1 MRLLTKSDFDGVV
14 CTSILKELGLVDDVK
29 FVHAKD
35 VKDGKVSIMGA
46 DIMVNLPF
54 DNRCVL
60 CFDHHSSEA
69 ELAQLASE
77 SGKWVFDH
85 TKKSCARLLYE
96 YYETT
101 NGIKHIPKPLIDA
114 VDVCNAAEIS
124 TGDILKPEG
133 YVLISFILD
142 SRTGLGR
149 FRDFRVGN
157 QAMIKSLTSQL
168 LNLSAKEILKLPD
181 MQERVKLYKR
191 YEKRFIAQLNKVVKV
206 HGNIAI
212 IDYRQESVIYP
223 GNRFMVYVLYPE
235 IEYSVHV
242 IWGLRHQNTVIMP
255 GKSIT
260 RRTSSVHIG
269 QLCHKHEGYGVE
281 GAGSIQCESRD
292 SEKVLSSVL
301 TELRR

>member
-14 CTSILKELGLVDDVK
+14 CASILKELGLVDDVK

-35 VKDGKVSIMGA
+35 VKDNKVSIMGA

-60 CFDHHSSEA
+60 CFDHHSSEV
-69 ELAQLASE
+69 ELAQFASE

-85 TKKSCARLLYE
+85 TKKSCSRLLYE

-101 NGIKHIPKPLIDA
+101 SGIKTIPEYLINA
-114 VDVCNAAEIS
+114 VDMCNAAEIS
-124 TGDILKPEG
+124 TGDILQPEG

-142 SRTGLGR
+142 ARTGLGR
-149 FRDFRVGN
+149 FRDFRVSN

-181 MQERVKLYKR
+181 MQERIRLYKR
-191 YEKRFIAQLNKVVKV
+191 YEKRFIAQLNKVVKIQD
-206 HGNIAI
+206 NIAV

-235 IEYSVHV
+235 IEYSVHI

-260 RRTSSVHIG
+260 RRTGSVHIG
-269 QLCHKHEGYGVE
+269 QLCHKYEGYGVE

-292 SEKVLSSVL
+292 YEKVLDSIL
-301 TELRR
+301 TALRR

>member
-35 VKDGKVSIMGA
+35 VKDGKVSIMGT

-54 DNRCVL
+54 DNHCVL

-101 NGIKHIPKPLIDA
+101 NGIKYIPKPLIDA

-206 HGNIAI
+206 QGNIAI

-260 RRTSSVHIG
+260 RRTGSVHIG